1 MDSAKEKIEEI
12 EGQAPEEIKEQE
24 KEIEGVRA
32 EVDLKD
38 NEEVM
43 QALKGTEEK
52 FRHAS
57 EATPER
63 PNLKQPD
70 KSDLEGPEQ

>member
-1 MDSAKEKIEEI
+1 MKNLT
-12 EGQAPEEIKEQE
+12 E
-24 KEIEGVRA
+24 KELGGVRA

-63 PNLKQPD
+63 TNLKQSG
-70 KSDLEGPEQ
+70 KTDLEGPEQ